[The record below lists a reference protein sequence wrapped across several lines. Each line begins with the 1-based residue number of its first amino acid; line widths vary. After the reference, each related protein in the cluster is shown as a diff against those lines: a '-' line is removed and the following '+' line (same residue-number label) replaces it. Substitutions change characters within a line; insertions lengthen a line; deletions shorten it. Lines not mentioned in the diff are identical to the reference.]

1 MEIIMSLI
9 SDMVQMLKRYFAL
22 PHHQDPALADALRQI
37 QAWQRAR
44 IHRANHALFTNPKT
58 APLAHYIIDRIYSDT
73 AFDVLAEQLLTA
85 GNNALNGS
93 GKLEKLIPKNTLAT
107 GLMGVS
113 ATCDAI
119 ELDLALAKVYVAHH
133 QGTPIDDALM
143 IRLYQ
148 AGNDKA
154 ERIRQIR
161 HISDVCHASY
171 QQFNSFLLQKAFKLA
186 KSTAYSNGY
195 QPLYDFIHDGL
206 QAIAAIDKID
216 NFSVP
221 FVATELDIIERI
233 YDDKPIY
240 DTSA

>member
-1 MEIIMSLI
+1 MSLI
-9 SDMVQMLKRYFAL
+9 NDMVQMLERYFAL
-22 PHHQDPALADALRQI
+22 PHHQDTEPADALRQI

-44 IHRANHALFTNPKT
+44 IHRANHVLFDDPKT
-58 APLAHYIIDRIYSDT
+58 ALLARYIIDRIYSDT

-85 GNNALNGS
+85 GQNALNGS

-107 GLMGVS
+107 GLLGVS

-133 QGTPIDDALM
+133 QGTPIDDMLM
-143 IRLYQ
+143 SKLYQ

-186 KSTAYSNGY
+186 KSTAYHNGY
-195 QPLYDFIHDGL
+195 QPLYDFINDGL

-216 NFSVP
+216 RFSTP
-221 FVATELDIIERI
+221 FVATELEMIERL
-233 YDDKPIY
+233 YDNKPLY
-240 DTSA
+240 DVMA